1 MRYGEGLLDEILRR
15 TDIVQLVGRRVK
27 LARRGRMF
35 WGCCPFHKEKSPS
48 FKVENE
54 RRSYKCFGCGVGGNA
69 FQWLME
75 IEGLTFPEAV
85 ERLAG
90 DAGVELPKWSDE
102 DEARERKRKS
112 LYDVVEDACQFFEQ
126 QLRGRGG
133 QAARDYVVSRG
144 VDEAAVKQF
153 RLGYAPATNAA
164 LIEHL
169 RGKKLPLQD
178 IIAAGLARDAEQNRP
193 ARDFF
198 FDRLMFP
205 IADGGGRIVA
215 FGGRALSADAK
226 PKYINTGETQLFSK
240 GRLLYN
246 FASAR
251 PAALKT
257 GSFVVAEGY
266 MDVIAMVRAGLE
278 AAVAPLGTALTE
290 DHLALLWRGAPEPVL
305 SFDGD
310 EAGRRAAFRAAALAL
325 PLLAPGHSLRFAFLP
340 AGEDP
345 DSLIRTEGP
354 RAMHAAVEKAIPLV
368 EMIWQLESGRIAAD
382 TPERKASLIARLN
395 ERLGEIRSTDVR
407 RFYLDAFARLATAGL
422 GVRAYA
428 FNDRL
433 QVSATAPRRSGE
445 DRGHP
450 WIRKTVPPAPNSPGL
465 RSPAARKLKETEV
478 LALLLDAPE
487 IIERQHEQL
496 AALPLADR
504 SLDNLRNELLNLAA
518 SGFRLETGTL
528 EGHLE
533 RAGMGHLVERLK
545 LRRMPRPT
553 GSDLDRK
560 SADGGGGD
568 TGEIE
573 AKWLRAAAQ
582 LRDMAESDPERRS
595 ALERFI
601 SEASEESWRD
611 WHRLHPSRG
620 VMDE

>member
-1 MRYGEGLLDEILRR
+1 LR
-15 TDIVQLVGRRVK
+15 
-27 LARRGRMF
+27 AR
-35 WGCCPFHKEKSPS
+35 
-48 FKVENE
+48 N
-54 RRSYKCFGCGVGGNA
+54 
-69 FQWLME
+69 
-75 IEGLTFPEAV
+75 
-85 ERLAG
+85 
-90 DAGVELPKWSDE
+90 
-102 DEARERKRKS
+102 
-112 LYDVVEDACQFFEQ
+112 
-126 QLRGRGG
+126 G
-133 QAARDYVVSRG
+133 QAAREYLVSRG
-144 VDEAAVKQF
+144 VDEVAAKQF
-153 RLGYAPATNAA
+153 RLGYAPAANAA

-169 RGKKLPLQD
+169 REKKVPIED
-178 IIAAGLARDAEQNRP
+178 IVAAGLARDAEQNRP
-193 ARDFF
+193 PRDFF
-198 FDRLMFP
+198 FNRLMFP
-205 IADGGGRIVA
+205 IADGRGRMVA
-215 FGGRALSADAK
+215 FGGRALAGDAK

-251 PAALKT
+251 SAALKT
-257 GSFVVAEGY
+257 SNLVVAEGY
-266 MDVIAMVRAGLE
+266 MDVIALVRAGFE

-290 DHLALLWRGAPEPVL
+290 DHLALLWRSAPEPVL

-345 DSLIRTEGP
+345 DSLIRAEGV
-354 RAMHAAVEKAIPLV
+354 RAMHAALEKAIPLV
-368 EMIWQLESGRIAAD
+368 EMIWQLESGRSATD
-382 TPERKASLIARLN
+382 TPERKAALVSRLN
-395 ERLGEIRSTDVR
+395 ERLGEIRSIDVK
-407 RFYLDAFARLATAGL
+407 RFYLDAFARMATAGL

-428 FNDRL
+428 FSDRL
-433 QVSATAPRRSGE
+433 QVSSSAPRR
-445 DRGHP
+445 DRKDQARHGS
-450 WIRKTVPPAPNSPGL
+450 RKQVPTVSNSPGL
-465 RSPAARKLKETEV
+465 RSPAARRLKEIEV

-496 AALPLADR
+496 AALPLTDG
-504 SLDNLRNELLNLAA
+504 SLDNLRDLLLNLAA

-533 RAGMGHLVERLK
+533 RTGMGPIVERLK

-553 GSDLDRK
+553 GSDLNRK
-560 SADGGGGD
+560 SADGGGDD